1 MAISSELLDILVCPA
16 CKERVNLTPDQNGLR
31 CERCSLIYPIVDD
44 IPVMLADKAV
54 RG

>member
-1 MAISSELLDILVCPA
+1 MTIAQELLDILVCPS
-16 CKERVNLTPDQNGLR
+16 CKQPVKLTPEQNGLR
-31 CERCSLIYPIVDD
+31 CERCNLVYPIVDD

>member
-1 MAISSELLDILVCPA
+1 MAIAQELLDILVCPA
-16 CKERVNLTPDQNGLR
+16 CKEAVKLTPEQNGLLCKR
-31 CERCSLIYPIVDD
+31 CKLVYPIVDD